1 MNKLIPFIV
10 ASVVVLGAPAMAL
23 GKSDA
28 GNKQEGQAA
37 EHDGNFSDAWL
48 DGKVEMALLL
58 NRYLNSFKIDTKVD
72 NGEVTLSGDVESDID
87 RDLAEQITLGI
98 DGVKSVTNDLEVNP
112 EDVAKTD
119 TKEQQAF
126 FQTIEDVTLTARV
139 KSKLMLNHNVR
150 ARDIDVDTDGAVV
163 TLTGAVRSPQ
173 ERDLAVQIAKNT
185 DAVKDVLNK
194 LEIQDQK
201 VSQN

>member
-28 GNKQEGQAA
+28 GNKQEGQAE
-37 EHDGNFSDAWL
+37 EHDGKFSDAWL